1 MVWGHL
7 LAAESLLVQAVLL
20 SGGKNVQETE
30 RQSGVS
36 PVGTE
41 GCVVY
46 ERVSFDRNKA
56 LIEDFTEVTLAAIPS
71 DYGRLLYLSTLRDL
85 ATGRYVH
92 SGLEE
97 KYSEGAVHE
106 VLDGVHHEIVTRIL
120 ETPLDQQAADLGRCL
135 DNLPGDRRELAKQWK
150 ELEFYRALLPLGMPG
165 YTRELFCSNL
175 EALLTALQVWRG

>member
-1 MVWGHL
+1 M
-7 LAAESLLVQAVLL
+7 
-20 SGGKNVQETE
+20 
-30 RQSGVS
+30 
-36 PVGTE
+36 
-41 GCVVY
+41 Y

-106 VLDGVHHEIVTRIL
+106 VLDGVHHEIVIRIL

-135 DNLPGDRRELAKQWK
+135 DNLPGRSARAGEAVEGVRVLPSFAAARNARLHSRAVLFELGSLVDGASS
-150 ELEFYRALLPLGMPG
+150 LARFSASP
-165 YTRELFCSNL
+165 TS
-175 EALLTALQVWRG
+175 